1 MKYFSILRSSFTWMK
16 RFLPHFRIILVI
28 SMILV
33 IISTLIDRESCDIK
47 SKNPFLYLVRL
58 FSLKRNV
65 NLAINLDERKN
76 NLSCLDGLRVIMA
89 VRVMI
94 FHAYSITQVTMR
106 NPDENLYIHHF
117 TSTVSM
123 IFDVIPLMNIFIM
136 ITGLLIYK
144 LRF

>member
-1 MKYFSILRSSFTWMK
+1 MKYFSILRSSLTWMK

-33 IISTLIDRESCDIK
+33 IISTFIDRKSCDIK
-47 SKNPFLYLVRL
+47 SKNPFLYLVWL

-136 ITGLLIYK
+136 ITGL
-144 LRF
+144 